1 MPNASV
7 FGSFYSE
14 TYRNFHV
21 SPLYLLSLSYLVGV
35 AHHRSNKH
43 AYSSMCLYCINAGI
57 YRFQSHHHSRLKKHQ
72 LRSNL
77 IIKISLQNVI
87 SRIDRWFG
95 FFRIESFMI
104 DHHNKFVILHEIR
117 WAIISMY
124 IYDRYHLALTSKLN
138 LCVYFFDLGWR
149 WRQTFASIK

>member
-1 MPNASV
+1 MVEMPNASV

-57 YRFQSHHHSRLKKHQ
+57 NRFQSHSRLKKHQ

-104 DHHNKFVILHEIR
+104 DHHNKFVILQFYMKFDEQLSRCIYTID
-117 WAIISMY
+117 IIW
-124 IYDRYHLALTSKLN
+124 L
-138 LCVYFFDLGWR
+138 
-149 WRQTFASIK
+149 